1 MLNIEIEAQELFV
14 PDKNE
19 FVTIDAQVL
28 SLEHSLV
35 SISKWEEK
43 WHKPFLDPKRV
54 STEAEIV
61 DYIKCMNMN
70 EHTPDEVYQFLS
82 ASDVAKIKAYM
93 EDPHTATTIQSYGKN
108 GSNHAAKVTTSEEI
122 YYMMFSY
129 SIPKEC
135 EHWHINRLLTLI
147 EVFSVKNDSGKKM
160 SRKEI
165 LQQNAALNAQR
176 RAAMHSKG

>member
-1 MLNIEIEAQELFV
+1 MLNIEIKAQELFV
-14 PDKNE
+14 PSKNE

-43 WHKPFLDPKRV
+43 YHKPFLDPKRA
-54 STEAEIV
+54 STEQEVI
-61 DYIKCMNMN
+61 DYIKCMIVGT
-70 EHTPDEVYQFLS
+70 ELPDEAYQFLS
-82 ASDVAKIKAYM
+82 PDNIIKIKDYM
-93 EDPHTATTIQSYGKN
+93 EDPHTATTINSYGK
-108 GSNHAAKVTTSEEI
+108 AASKNKLKVTTSEEI

-129 SIPKEC
+129 GIPKEC
-135 EHWHINRLLTLI
+135 EYWHINRLLTLI